1 MIKQHIKIAIR
12 NLFKNKGYSIINIMG
27 LAIGMAAVLLVAMWI
42 KNQLQYD
49 NFYPQQENIFKVWSS
64 ASDEGKVNVHDIT
77 SAPAAETLKKNY
89 PEVKYAARMYWSS
102 NDLFTYGDKKLKA
115 QGNEADADFISIFDF
130 QFLRGS
136 VQSALQS
143 PQSIVLTATLAKKLF
158 GDEDPMEKTVLM
170 NNNAPYKVTGV
181 LQDLPSNSDF
191 DFTYLTPLSKETI
204 ANSGTNWNTN
214 TYYTFVQLQPG
225 TDLEA
230 FNKKIEPLV
239 RTGEPS
245 LTKSA
250 IFLYPMSKMH
260 LYTRFENGQPVGGKI
275 EQIRLVAGLGIIILA
290 IACINFMNLA
300 TARSQKRS
308 KEVGLRKTVGAKKA
322 TLIQQFLV
330 ESILLAFIAGIV
342 AIALAFLLLPLFNSI
357 LDKPILIDW
366 LNPLIWISGVAVIL
380 FTGILAGIYPAFVL
394 SSFNPI
400 RSLKGASSKKQ
411 PFFSLREGLVVLQ
424 FGIAVVLIAAT
435 IVIRLQLKH
444 AGEREVGYNTAQLI
458 EIPIEGDL
466 EKNYQATKSEL
477 LNSRFSTGVT
487 RTGWTITRNASQ
499 ASGNFSWEGATPE
512 QIKNSAFVLTRA
524 ESDFVKTLNLTLV
537 EGRDLDYANLP
548 ADSASVVINESAIRM
563 MGLENPIGKYLKW
576 GDESYTIVGVIKDYL
591 SGSPYKDVQP
601 MLMRASKNF
610 LMNLIVRTNPNL
622 SMKENLQG
630 IEQVIKKFNPN
641 YPFTYT
647 FVDQQFALKFKDQE
661 QTASLAL
668 SFSLLAIF
676 ISCLGL
682 FGLASYIAET
692 RVKEIGVRKV
702 LGASV
707 ASIGILLSKDFIK
720 LVLLSFLVAAPVAWW
735 AANNW
740 LNDFSYRI
748 QVQWWMLALA
758 GCIALFIAF
767 LTVSS
772 LAIRAARAN
781 PVNSLRNE

>member
-49 NFYPQQENIFKVWSS
+49 NFYLQQENIFKVWSS
-64 ASDEGKVNVHDIT
+64 TNDEGKVNVHDIT

-115 QGNEADADFISIFDF
+115 QGNETDADFINIFDF

-136 VQSALQS
+136 AQNALQS

-214 TYYTFVQLQPG
+214 TYYTFIQLQPD

-239 RTGEPS
+239 RTGEPF

-630 IEQVIKKFNPN
+630 IEQVIKKFNPD
-641 YPFTYT
+641 YPFTYN

-735 AANNW
+735 SANNW

>member
-136 VQSALQS
+136 AQSALQS

-239 RTGEPS
+239 RTGETS

-444 AGEREVGYNTAQLI
+444 AGEREVGYSTAQLI